1 MRRGIYRKAHKTN
14 FTKTKRSN
22 MNNDFW
28 DCVSEDVRKEY
39 QQMYNIVVEL
49 PKREREIE
57 LLRRKRENL

>member
-1 MRRGIYRKAHKTN
+1 
-14 FTKTKRSN
+14 